1 MNDKL
6 PKFRNNKSGKIYTL
20 FMITNIE
27 SDREDFPETYV
38 YFDEDKNWWS
48 RPATEFLKKNTRV
61 EK

>member
-1 MNDKL
+1 MNSEL

-48 RPATEFLKKNTRV
+48 RAAIDFLKKNTRV
-61 EK
+61 EE